1 MSDHA
6 SESYEQAILRLE
18 ADNATL
24 LSEVVSLQSRLLET
38 VGLREALEFYAY
50 HDNWRSSNDT
60 QSFLT
65 WLDPEFVPT
74 YLTGRDIS
82 GIKCGWEVAE
92 HALRDGA
99 PATTT
104 EAREPTDG

>member
-1 MSDHA
+1 MSVTPADEHR
-6 SESYEQAILRLE
+6 ELE
-18 ADNATL
+18 AENATL
-24 LSEVVSLQSRLLET
+24 LRKVVSLQSRLLET

-65 WLDPEFVPT
+65 WLDPEYVST
-74 YLTGRDIS
+74 HLTGRDIS

-92 HALRDGA
+92 HALRDGTTGSSD
-99 PATTT
+99 AT
-104 EAREPTDG
+104 EGAHEG